1 MVEHQS
7 MDFESLDYDSC
18 KNSDFV
24 SVPHLSH
31 IQEGE
36 PFFFFCIVV
45 LPKDHSFQVLMTLT

>member
-1 MVEHQS
+1 

-36 PFFFFCIVV
+36 PFFFFFCIVV

>member
-24 SVPHLSH
+24 SVLHLSH

-36 PFFFFCIVV
+36 PF
-45 LPKDHSFQVLMTLT
+45 LHYSSS

>member
-1 MVEHQS
+1 
-7 MDFESLDYDSC
+7 MDFESLDNDSC

-36 PFFFFCIVV
+36 PFFFFFFCIVV